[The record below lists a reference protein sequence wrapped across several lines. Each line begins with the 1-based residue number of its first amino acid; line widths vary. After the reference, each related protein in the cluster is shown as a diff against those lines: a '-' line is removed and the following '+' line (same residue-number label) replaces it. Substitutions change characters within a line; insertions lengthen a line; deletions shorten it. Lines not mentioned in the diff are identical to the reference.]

1 MRLYLISNAR
11 KFKGAVH
18 VVYDV
23 DGRLLKVDFS
33 ATDLDALKVE
43 QMLKLISGAESA
55 VGVNFK
61 NADTI
66 IVQGDF
72 ELTFEDFMREY
83 IYKRNTHLAREY
95 WPKMKKE
102 DQVQA
107 YVAATAYRKYCERE
121 KGWYKPMIA
130 DTWLKKKEYL
140 NDWKNL

>member
-1 MRLYLISNAR
+1 MRLYLISNAK

-18 VVYDV
+18 AVYDF
-23 DGRLLKVDFS
+23 DGKLLRVDFA
-33 ATDLDALKVE
+33 ATDLDALRTE
-43 QMLKLISGAESA
+43 QMLKLISGAEGM
-55 VGVNFK
+55 VGINFK
-61 NADTI
+61 NADTV

-72 ELTFEDFMREY
+72 ECTFEDFMREY
-83 IYKRNTHLAREY
+83 PYKRNTHLAREY

-102 DQVQA
+102 EQVQA

-121 KGWYKPMIA
+121 QSWYKAKIA

>member
-1 MRLYLISNAR
+1 MKLYLISNSK

-23 DGRLLKVDFS
+23 EGKLLKVDFGN
-33 ATDLDALKVE
+33 TDLDSFQTE
-43 QMLKLISGAESA
+43 QMLKLISGSEMSVSA
-55 VGVNFK
+55 NFR
-61 NADTI
+61 NADTV

-72 ELTFEDFMREY
+72 EVTFEDFMREY
-83 IYKRNTHLAREY
+83 PYKRNTHLAREY

-102 DQVQA
+102 EQVQA
-107 YVAATAYRKYCERE
+107 FVAATSYRKYCERE
-121 KGWYKPMIA
+121 HSWYKPKIS